1 MSDLESFTLTQAGRF
16 FSWQGRFCQGS
27 NYAILRPQFFYS
39 SEMIELTGDIPFLWR
54 LSAESSEGYC
64 SVSMVVPC
72 PPDTEIKDLTIE
84 TSVLS
89 LSSDSTRSEHEETLE
104 WNQEDISLFLKLVNQ
119 KQLSLNHTISDTVRV
134 DLTDPEIIDI
144 IHVVAAAGFGV
155 AFTSYGLLKQ
165 SEGNFPVYTCEV
177 GAAASLNTVSGFKP
191 CIVVDIEDDD
201 VVCVLLD
208 DIDVQDVDEYD
219 RLCRHDLLLV
229 KRVDILHPEFAEN
242 KTKPAG
248 TLLH

>member
-1 MSDLESFTLTQAGRF
+1 VSDLDSFTLTQAGRF

-155 AFTSYGLLKQ
+155 AFNSYGLLKQ

-242 KTKPAG
+242 RTKPAG